1 MVDLPIN
8 QSMRRVMLTWWMKWY
23 EELPAYKV
31 ELPDPNEEIITPATA
46 ATYGSRG
53 IDRSRS
59 SAASGE
65 FVRRTNEFRYA
76 HELYLSRLMAEVNA
90 VDENV
95 ARQDPDYQGSS
106 E

>member
-1 MVDLPIN
+1 MVDPPIN
-8 QSMRRVMLTWWMKWY
+8 QSMRKVMLAWWNKWY
-23 EELPAYKV
+23 DELPAYKV
-31 ELPDPNEEIITPATA
+31 ELPDPNEIITPATA

-59 SAASGE
+59 SALSGE
-65 FVRRTNEFRYA
+65 FMRRTNEFRYA
-76 HELYLSRLMAEVNA
+76 HELYLSRLMEEVNA
-90 VDENV
+90 VDAEV